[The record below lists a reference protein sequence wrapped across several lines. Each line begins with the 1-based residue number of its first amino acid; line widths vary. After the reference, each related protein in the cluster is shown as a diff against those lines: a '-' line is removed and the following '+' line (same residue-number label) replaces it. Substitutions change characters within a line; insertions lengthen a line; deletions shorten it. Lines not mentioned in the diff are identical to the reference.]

1 MGGRRD
7 PVGAKHSEHRFWRT
21 ASAFFECFAPTLS
34 FAYAALI
41 LIWFGLW
48 LTVRDGWWWLTVIN
62 RFALHLFAS
71 ILVILPLAL
80 FSRRRQAIAA
90 SLIPPLVFG
99 ALYWPYFG
107 PRLARPD
114 QTPSLQV
121 MTYNVLFSNTDYEA
135 VATVILTYRPDLVA
149 LQEVQPEMMDAL
161 VERLGETYP
170 YSLMGGEHP
179 YGTTAV
185 FSRHPFLDSYVLDL
199 KADRPAVVVKILA
212 DGETVTFISAH
223 LLAYGMQW
231 VSLAEIPTTI
241 NQRVYEQER
250 QAQLLVEEVERLG
263 GPAIVACDCNSKET
277 VGSYRILAEAM
288 KNAARET
295 GWVINAP
302 VLAGARRDADLQHID
317 YVFYRGALET
327 MNVFA
332 IRDWGGSDHS
342 PVLTAF
348 TWHVQK

>member
-7 PVGAKHSEHRFWRT
+7 QVRAKHSEQRFWRT
-21 ASAFFECFAPTLS
+21 ASAFSECFAPTVS
-34 FAYAALI
+34 YVYNALI
-41 LIWFGLW
+41 VIWFGLW

-62 RFALHLFAS
+62 RFVPHLFAP

-80 FSRRRQAIAA
+80 FSRRHRAIAA

-107 PRLARPD
+107 PHLAQPD
-114 QTPSLQV
+114 QTPSLRV

-135 VATVILTYRPDLVA
+135 VATVILTHRPDLVA
-149 LQEVQPEMMDAL
+149 LQEIQPEMMGAL

-185 FSRHPFLDSYVLDL
+185 FSRYPLLDSYVLDL
-199 KADRPAVVVKILA
+199 KADRPAAAVKVSVA
-212 DGETVTFISAH
+212 GEEVTFIAAH
-223 LLAYGMQW
+223 LLAYGLRW
-231 VSLAEIPTTI
+231 GSLAEMPDII
-241 NQRVYEQER
+241 NLRVFEQER
-250 QAQLLVEEVERLG
+250 QAQLLVEEVERLDG
-263 GPAIVACDCNSKET
+263 T
-277 VGSYRILAEAM
+277 VILACE
-288 KNAARET
+288 
-295 GWVINAP
+295 
-302 VLAGARRDADLQHID
+302 
-317 YVFYRGALET
+317 
-327 MNVFA
+327 
-332 IRDWGGSDHS
+332 IRDQGGSDHS